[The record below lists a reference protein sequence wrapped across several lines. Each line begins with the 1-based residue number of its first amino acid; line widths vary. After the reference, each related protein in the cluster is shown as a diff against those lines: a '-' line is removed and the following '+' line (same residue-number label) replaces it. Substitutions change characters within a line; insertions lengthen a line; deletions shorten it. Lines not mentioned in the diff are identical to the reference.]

1 MKPALLIVDDDPLIG
16 ESLAFMLSDDFDVR
30 VRESR
35 TEAMTLL
42 KGGGFQPKLALIDL
56 GLPPLP
62 HLPTEGFKL
71 LGELLGWSQRMR
83 VLVLSGQNEDSNAR
97 RARALGAIELVPK
110 PCDPAH
116 LRKLLFTALKTGDEE
131 ILSTPDDIAYS
142 LIGDSQPMRKLR
154 SQIDLYA
161 SSTFP
166 ALIEGESGSGKERVA
181 AALHYLSPR
190 ASLPFLA
197 LNCGAISTNLVEPT
211 LFGYSK
217 GAFTGAA
224 TNKAGYFEDAGD
236 GTLFLDEIGELPL
249 ELQPKLLRV
258 LENGEFQRVGDTQAR
273 QSKARIVAATNRDLR
288 AEVKA
293 GRFRADLYHRL
304 SVFSLLVP
312 PLRELG
318 DDKLKLMEH
327 FRLQYAAKHHTEPF
341 TLDDVARDAWQRYAF
356 PGNVRELKN
365 IVIRLTA
372 KYAGYIVGSAE
383 LATEFEVPGTT
394 TPIDAAFI
402 AHFDPRHEIEG
413 NAGFKLDQVLA
424 VVELKYIDAAIDLS
438 RGNMSQA
445 ARVLGVSRSTL
456 YSRLEAL
463 RPGTQKVD

>member
-1 MKPALLIVDDDPLIG
+1 
-16 ESLAFMLSDDFDVR
+16 MLSEDFDVR
-30 VRESR
+30 VRETR
-35 TEAMTLL
+35 PEAMALL
-42 KGGGFQPKLALIDL
+42 KSGEFQPRLALIDL
-56 GLPPLP
+56 GLPPLA

-71 LGELLGWSQRMR
+71 LGDLLAWSQTIRI
-83 VLVLSGQNEDSNAR
+83 LVLSGQNEISNAR

-110 PCDPAH
+110 PCDPGH
-116 LRKLLFTALKTGDEE
+116 LRKLLFAALKTGDEE
-131 ILSTPDDIAYS
+131 ILSSPDEIAHS
-142 LIGDSQPMRKLR
+142 LIGDSPPMRNLR

-190 ASLPFLA
+190 ASLPFLV
-197 LNCGAISTNLVEPT
+197 LNCGAISTNLVDPT
-211 LFGYSK
+211 LFGYVK

-249 ELQPKLLRV
+249 DLQPKLLRV
-258 LENGEFQRVGDTQAR
+258 LENGEFQRVGDTQSR
-273 QSKARIVAATNRDLR
+273 HSKARIVAATNRDLR

-312 PLRELG
+312 PLRDLG
-318 DDKLKLMEH
+318 QDKLKLMEH
-327 FRLQYAAKHHTEPF
+327 FRLQYAAKHHTQPF
-341 TLDDVARDAWQRYAF
+341 TLDDAARGAWQQYAF

-372 KYAGYIVGSAE
+372 KYAGYTVGNSE
-383 LATEFEVPGTT
+383 LITEFELPEDQPPAERPLGE
-394 TPIDAAFI
+394 I
-402 AHFDPRHEIEG
+402 FDPRREIES
-413 NAGFKLDQVLA
+413 NTTFNLDQVLA
-424 VVELKYIDAAIDLS
+424 AVELKYIDAAINLS
-438 RGNMSQA
+438 HGNMSQA

-463 RPGTQKVD
+463 RPGTDKAVS